1 MRIDKDLCIA
11 CEACIPFCLT
21 NAISI
26 DDEGHG
32 QIDLDLCV
40 ECGVCVQ
47 TGVCDSEA
55 IIMDELEWP
64 RLIRRTYS
72 NVLYEHPGT
81 GMIGRGTEEMKTNEV
96 TGNFRRGE
104 VGVGIEMGR
113 PDVGTTFA
121 DVDKVTRALAKL
133 GARFPSKSPTTHL
146 MEDPSTG
153 AIRPDVL
160 KERVICAIV
169 ESKASLEQL
178 PEILATLAKVATQIE
193 TVFSVDI
200 VTVAEGDGSLP
211 NIEMVKKLGYPVR
224 PNAKVT
230 MGMGK
235 PLFKAS
241 AEG

>member
-11 CEACIPFCLT
+11 CEVCIPFCLT

-26 DDEGHG
+26 GDDGHG

-55 IIMDELEWP
+55 IILDDLEWP
-64 RLIRRTYS
+64 RILRRTYS

-104 VGVGIEMGR
+104 VGVGVEMGR

-121 DVDKVTRALAKL
+121 DVDKVTRALAAL
-133 GARFPSKSPTTHL
+133 GARFPPKSPTTRL

-153 AIRPDVL
+153 AIRQDVL
-160 KERVICAIV
+160 GERVICAII
-169 ESKASLEQL
+169 ESKTPADRL
-178 PEILATLAKVATQIE
+178 PEVLSTLAKVATEID

-200 VTVAEGDGSLP
+200 VTVAEDDGSVP
-211 NIEMVKKLGYPVR
+211 NIDMIKQLGYAVR

-230 MGMGK
+230 MGIGR
-235 PLFKAS
+235 PLFK
-241 AEG
+241 G